1 MKLNWKR
8 ILIIAL
14 SILPLVLPIYRVK
27 AGALEDQLA
36 DLQNQIANIQS
47 QKNGIQSEI
56 DAQNYTIL
64 GYNSQISALYGEA
77 QVYQKSIDET
87 ELQIKTIQLTIEKIN
102 IDIAAKEAEIEKN
115 KATIATLEKESKKR
129 IDESY
134 MKFRMLGANTEVG
147 SNLLFTSNINSYFKN
162 SQYKEVIQ
170 NDTNNLLVDLA
181 KLKADLDVKKTELN
195 NQMIEQKRQQDLIN
209 VKSEDLKTKKSEVDA
224 KMAVFYARAAEAQAV
239 SGQYQNTIAVLNE
252 QQARVSAQSNYIQQ
266 EIMNSYVPA
275 DNGQYVVAGTYIGQ
289 QGCTGL
295 CTGPH
300 LHFMVCIDNCNVG
313 GGLQNPC
320 DYLGP
325 GGVCGGGGSL
335 QWPLRGSFSYNSTY
349 GSRCFWWDG
358 VGNYCDFHTGIDIA
372 GSPWN
377 SPIFAAHDGYVHKFW
392 NDGYGAQYII
402 LCQNANCTGLKT
414 GYWHLSAF

>member
-1 MKLNWKR
+1 M
-8 ILIIAL
+8 IAI
-14 SILPLVLPIYRVK
+14 SILPLFLPLGRVN
-27 AGALEDQLA
+27 AQTLEEQLA
-36 DLQNQIANIQS
+36 DLQNQIAQIQN
-47 QKNGIQSEI
+47 QKGSIQAEI
-56 DAQNYTIL
+56 DAQNYTIM

-87 ELQIKTIQLTIEKIN
+87 ELQIKQIQLTIEKIN
-102 IDIAAKEAEIEKN
+102 ADIATKESEIAKN
-115 KATIATLEKESKKR
+115 KAIIADLEKESKKR

-170 NDTNNLLVDLA
+170 NDTNNSLIELA
-181 KLKADLDVKKTELN
+181 KLKADLEVKKKELDE
-195 NQMIEQKRQQDLIN
+195 QFVEQKRQQDLVN
-209 VKSEDLKTKKSEVDA
+209 VKSEDLKTKKGEVDA
-224 KMAVFYARAAEAQAV
+224 KMAVFYAKAAEAQAI

-252 QQARVSAQSNYIQQ
+252 QQAHVSAQSNYIQQ

-275 DNGQYVVAGTYIGQ
+275 DNGQYVVAGTYIAQ

-335 QWPLRGSFSYNSTY
+335 QWPLRGSFTLNSGY

-372 GSPWN
+372 ASPWN
-377 SPIFAAHDGYVHKFW
+377 APVFAAHDGYVHKFW
-392 NDGYGAQYII
+392 DDGYGAHYII
-402 LCQNANCTGLKT
+402 LCQNVNCSGLKT
-414 GYWHLSAF
+414 GYWHLSTF

>member
-8 ILIIAL
+8 NLVIAISVITL
-14 SILPLVLPIYRVK
+14 LLPLGRVK

-36 DLQNQIANIQS
+36 DLQNQISQIQS
-47 QKNGIQSEI
+47 QKDGIQSQI

-64 GYNSQISALYGEA
+64 GYNSQISSLYGDA

-87 ELQIKTIQLTIEKIN
+87 TLQIQQIQLTIQKIN
-102 IDIAAKEAEIEKN
+102 GDIAAKEAEIKKN
-115 KATIATLEKESKKR
+115 QDTIAVLEKESKKR

-134 MKFRMLGANTEVG
+134 MKFRMIGANTEVG

-170 NDTNNLLVDLA
+170 NDTNNLLVDLS
-181 KLKADLDVKKTELN
+181 KLKADLEVKKNALN
-195 NQMIEQKRQQDLIN
+195 EQMIEQQRQQDLVN
-209 VKSEDLKTKKSEVDA
+209 VKSEDLKTKKGEVDA
-224 KMAVFYARAAEAQAV
+224 KMSVFYAKAAEAQAV
-239 SGQYQNTIAVLNE
+239 SGQYQNTIAVLND
-252 QQARVSAQSNYIQQ
+252 QQAHVAAQSNLIQQ

-275 DNGQYVVAGTYIGQ
+275 DNGQYVVAGTYIAQ

-300 LHFMVCIDNCNVG
+300 LHFMVCFDNCNVG
-313 GGLQNPC
+313 GGLKNPC

-335 QWPLRGSFSYNSTY
+335 QWPLKGSFSYNSTFGY
-349 GSRCFWWDG
+349 RCFWWDG

-377 SPIFAAHDGYVHKFW
+377 APVFAAHDGYVHKFW
-392 NDGYGAQYII
+392 DDGYGAHYII
-402 LCQNANCTGLKT
+402 LCENINCTGLKT
-414 GYWHLSAF
+414 GYWHLSTF